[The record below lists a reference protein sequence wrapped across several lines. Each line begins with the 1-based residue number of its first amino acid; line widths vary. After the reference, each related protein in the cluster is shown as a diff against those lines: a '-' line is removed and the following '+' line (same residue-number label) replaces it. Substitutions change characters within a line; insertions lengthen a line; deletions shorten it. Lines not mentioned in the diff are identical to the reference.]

1 MDVVITTIFPPTA
14 GARALSE
21 GLAHADGTLWVMGD
35 RPGPAAYDLP
45 HVRFYSLAEQTKL
58 PFALAR
64 ELPEKHYTRKNLGY
78 LLALQ
83 QGATALVETDDDNI
97 PLASFWSPRQA
108 KLDARRVTT
117 AGWVNAYRA
126 FTKAKIWPR
135 GLPLEYFHSTGEPA
149 VSAASE
155 ARECLIQQALAN
167 DNPDVDAVYRLTC
180 ELPVKFD
187 SAPPISLARGSW
199 CPFNS
204 QNTTFFPAAYPLL
217 YLPSYCTF
225 RMTDIW
231 RSFVAQRCLW
241 EMDSELAFTE
251 ATVYQERNEH
261 NLLRDFEQ
269 EVPGYLNNHRI
280 REALESLT
288 LQRGRAKDV
297 VIQNQRQCY
306 EKLVEV
312 GVLPMKE
319 LSLLTAWN
327 SDVRELLA

>member
-1 MDVVITTIFPPTA
+1 MDVVITTIFPPTP

-21 GLAHADGTLWVMGD
+21 GLTRANGTLWVMGD
-35 RPGPAAYDLP
+35 RPGPASYDLP
-45 HVRFYSLAEQTKL
+45 GVRFYSLADQTKL

-83 QGATALVETDDDNI
+83 QGASALVETDDDNI
-97 PLASFWSPRQA
+97 PLASFWPPRQA
-108 KLDARRVTT
+108 KLAARRVAT

-135 GLPLEYFHSTGEPA
+135 GLPLEHFQGSGEPA
-149 VSAASE
+149 ASANLQAVD
-155 ARECLIQQALAN
+155 CLIQQALAH

-180 ELPVKFD
+180 ELPVRFD
-187 SAPPISLARGSW
+187 SAPPISLARGCW

-217 YLPSYCTF
+217 YLPSCCTF

-251 ATVYQERNEH
+251 ATVCQERNEH

-288 LQRGRAKDV
+288 LQPGRAKEV
-297 VIQNQRQCY
+297 VIQNQLRCY
-306 EKLVEV
+306 EKLVDI

-319 LSLLTAWN
+319 LSLLAAWN
-327 SDVRELLA
+327 SDVRPLLA